1 MGILDYRF
9 RSSIPSPTDT
19 PVQRFKC
26 SLTTALA
33 WLGARAARYSFPVR
47 LLHSLLHAG
56 LSRRSQDQGVC
67 PTNSAELPIPGKV
80 CDIALKRAPREARR
94 PVLGRLRYLRSG
106 VGDGL
111 SIEHPPRAL
120 GVELLL
126 PFRHHDSG

>member
-26 SLTTALA
+26 SLTTALT

-47 LLHSLLHAG
+47 LLHSLLNAG
-56 LSRRSQDQGVC
+56 LSRLYPDQGVC
-67 PTNSAELPIPGKV
+67 PTNSAIPGKV

-106 VGDGL
+106 CGDGL
-111 SIEHPPRAL
+111 RSE
-120 GVELLL
+120 
-126 PFRHHDSG
+126 